1 MGARNSL
8 WRIHGPGYDWM
19 VRIAHDR
26 PNLQL
31 DVVEEY
37 AAQSTA
43 AAAGMAPEVI
53 LALPEQQLLVMDF
66 VRAAPWSAAEVRS
79 RISLLASR
87 VRALHGLAPPPRLS
101 AFDLVNGVSVWLARA
116 SNMRAAGL
124 DSKRLQDKVAT
135 LAEHYRPAAASVFC
149 HNDLHHLNM
158 LGEKPLFVDW
168 EYAAIGDPYMD
179 LAAVATYHDF
189 DARQRSELLR
199 SYGPERSV
207 ADFDIVCALFDALH
221 VAWLVAAG
229 VWDDTPITRRATLLA
244 RLGLVSHG

>member
-1 MGARNSL
+1 
-8 WRIHGPGYDWM
+8 M

-31 DVVEEY
+31 DVAQEY
-37 AAQSTA
+37 AAQAAA

-53 LALPEQQLLVMDF
+53 LANQEQHLLVMDF

-79 RISLLASR
+79 RISHLASR
-87 VRALHGLAPPPRLS
+87 VRALHALAPPPTLS
-101 AFDLVNGVSVWLARA
+101 PFDLVDGVSIWLARA
-116 SNMRAAGL
+116 SRMRAVGL
-124 DSKRLQDKVAT
+124 DSERVRSKVAI
-135 LAEHYRPAAASVFC
+135 LAGHYRPAEAAVFC

-168 EYAAIGDPYMD
+168 EYAAIGDRSMD
-179 LAAVATYHDF
+179 LAAIATYHDF
-189 DARQRSELLR
+189 DARQRAELLR
-199 SYGPERSV
+199 SYGGQRNV

-244 RLGLVSHG
+244 RLGLASHG